1 MPECSSWP
9 AVVIDVSHAQGRID
23 WPALA
28 GSGLCSLAII
38 KATQGTHYV
47 DPRFAENR
55 KGAHD
60 NKIRWMPYAFLTA
73 DPPEEQARHFLDVTG
88 VTGIPAALDWET
100 ADIAADIMAAFGG
113 LVQDATG
120 RLPLA
125 YYGLYP
131 PDPVTAEIAKW
142 PRWFPEY
149 AAQPKLPPWD
159 GVGEDWSK
167 TWLFWQYTD
176 KGHIPGIT
184 GNVDRSRIAGT
195 VQQLLT
201 WYDTGDLAI
210 PVA

>member
-1 MPECSSWP
+1 MLDTSSWP
-9 AVVIDVSHAQGRID
+9 GVVADVSHAQGKID
-23 WPALA
+23 WPAVA

-47 DPRFAENR
+47 DPRFEENR
-55 KGAHD
+55 KGAIDH
-60 NKIRWMPYAFLTA
+60 KIRWIPYAFLTT
-73 DPPEEQARHFLDVTG
+73 DPPEEQARHFLDVAG
-88 VTGIPAALDWET
+88 AAGIPAALDWET
-100 ADIAADIMAAFGG
+100 PDIAASVMETFGS
-113 LVQDATG
+113 LVRDATG

-125 YYGLYP
+125 YYGLSP

-159 GVGEDWSK
+159 GASDDWSK
-167 TWLFWQYTD
+167 CWWLWQYTD

-195 VQQLLT
+195 LQQLLT
-201 WYDTGDLAI
+201 WYDTGELAPRI
-210 PVA
+210 A